1 MMTVS
6 EVSRLSG
13 VSIRTLQYYDRIGLL
28 KPSQYSESGYRLYD
42 GESLSLLRQIML
54 YRELE
59 FPLGEIKRIMN
70 QPKEMRTEVFRQQ
83 AELLKLKRE
92 RLDRLIALAEQTGN
106 GGTDEMDFS
115 AFDTTKI
122 EAYEEQARKNW
133 GTTEAYHEYEQKSRG
148 RSRDEE
154 KDLGEQLMTVIAGFG
169 PLKDQDPAADEVQK
183 RVEML
188 RGFITDH
195 YYRCTVPV
203 LKQLGMMYT
212 TDEFRRNI
220 DAAGGAGTAEFAA
233 EAIEEYCRE
242 NKE

>member
-28 KPSQYSESGYRLYD
+28 KPREYSESGYRLYD
-42 GESLSLLRQIML
+42 GESLRLLRQIML

-59 FPLGEIKRIMN
+59 FPLKEIIRIMD
-70 QPKEMRTEVFRQQ
+70 QPKETRTEIFRQQ
-83 AELLKLKRE
+83 ADLLKLKRE
-92 RLDRLIALAEQTGN
+92 RLDRLIAMAEQTGN

-122 EAYEEQARKNW
+122 EAYAEQARKNW
-133 GTTEAYHEYEQKSRG
+133 GATEEYREYEQKSG
-148 RSRDEE
+148 NRSRDEE

-169 PLKDQDPAADEVQK
+169 PLKDRKPEDDEVQQ
-183 RVEML
+183 RVGML
-188 RGFITDH
+188 RRFITDH
-195 YYRCTVPV
+195 YYRCTIPV
-203 LKQLGMMYT
+203 LNQLGMIYT
-212 TDEFRRNI
+212 TDEFRANI
-220 DAAGGAGTAEFAA
+220 DAAGGCGTAEFVS
-233 EAIEEYCRE
+233 EAIDVYCRK